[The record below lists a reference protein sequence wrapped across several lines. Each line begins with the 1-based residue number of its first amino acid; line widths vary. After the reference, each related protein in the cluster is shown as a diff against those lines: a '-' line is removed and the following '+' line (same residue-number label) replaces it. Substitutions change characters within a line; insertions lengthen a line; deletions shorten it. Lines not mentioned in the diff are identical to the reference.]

1 MHKHRTALLG
11 EVLVD
16 AVVGFQ
22 RIAVWRKAVE
32 VGVKSRRAGHQREH
46 QGGREQSGQH
56 QDGQGRFG
64 EARSGTVG
72 EGLKALHLHRGP
84 TGRFGS

>member
-1 MHKHRTALLG
+1 MHEHRTALIR
-11 EVLVD
+11 EMLVD

-22 RIAVWRKAVE
+22 RIAVGRKAVE

-56 QDGQGRFG
+56 EDGEGRLG
-64 EARSGTVG
+64 EAWCGTVG
-72 EGLKALHLHRGP
+72 EGLKALHLHQGP